1 MNNIVAYL
9 ITLIVLAFLTFILIK
24 KIIANKDNK
33 IGKVS
38 GKLSKE
44 RILELKKRIAK
55 DENDYEA
62 IYELAMLEENIGE
75 NEEALKKY
83 EQLMEIGYLRGKAQ
97 LDAAKKLEEK
107 YSALGNR
114 ENILKYSAIVFKIDP
129 KNTIYAIKAA
139 VILTYEGN
147 FKIAC
152 DYFSKAL
159 SAKEDFDIEDIKAA
173 AFAFYKVKDYK
184 KSLAFL
190 ETLYKRINKEKG
202 NKELSKQIAKS
213 LISLYLISEEI
224 NIAKSFLEITLAD
237 KFHDDNY
244 KFYLD
249 KIYLFVL
256 YKLED
261 SKLFKE
267 YYDKLYSI
275 YKIPQFDKKISAL
288 IFDYAFYSYFLRDID
303 FSIQS
308 FRTIK
313 SFNLNDFNLYDVDKI
328 LSYLSEIYKASDQL
342 NKIKDS
348 GSYSLQKY
356 KNDNFE
362 NYIDKDLTAFWDKT
376 INLWEASFI
385 DFDYISTLID
395 TKPTINVDAVLNQLK
410 ISVNEN
416 KVNTFTTTN
425 KIDKIFKMSIFDF
438 KKVCQN
444 IIRNKLSHSIVQEY
458 TGEKGKN
465 SYGDEVDYLA
475 YNMKSNKKDLTLISF
490 KRWNNVE
497 IGELMIRDFLMLVSE
512 AGAKNG
518 ILIVPVDLTSSAKSY
533 VLHND
538 RIEVYSRAQF
548 NNLLKDESI

>member
-1 MNNIVAYL
+1 MNNIMVYL
-9 ITLIVLAFLTFILIK
+9 ITLIVLAFLTFILIR

-107 YSALGNR
+107 YSALENR

-129 KNTIYAIKAA
+129 KNTTYAIKAA
-139 VILTYEGN
+139 TILTYEKS
-147 FKIAC
+147 FKMAC

-159 SAKEDFDIEDIKAA
+159 SAKEEFDIDDIKAA

-190 ETLYKRINKEKG
+190 ETLYKRVNKEKS
-202 NKELSKQIAKS
+202 NKEISKQIAKS

-224 NIAKSFLEITLAD
+224 NIAKSFLEATLAN

-244 KFYLD
+244 MFYLN

-267 YYDKLYSI
+267 YYDKTYAL
-275 YKIPQFDKKISAL
+275 YKIPQFDKKLSAL

-303 FSIQS
+303 FSIQA
-308 FRTIK
+308 FRSIK
-313 SFNLNDFNLYDVDKI
+313 SFNLKEFDIYDVDKI

-348 GSYSLQKY
+348 GSYHLQKY

-385 DFDYISTLID
+385 DFDYISNLID

-410 ISVNEN
+410 ISVDDN
-416 KVNTFTTTN
+416 KPNKFTTTN

-465 SYGDEVDYLA
+465 GYGDEVNYLA
-475 YNMKSNKKDLTLISF
+475 YNMKSSKKDLTLISF

-538 RIEVYSRAQF
+538 KIEVYSRAQF

>member
-1 MNNIVAYL
+1 MNNIMIYL
-9 ITLIVLAFLTFILIK
+9 ITLLVLAFLTFILIK

-44 RILELKKRIAK
+44 RILELKKRISK

-75 NEEALKKY
+75 NEEALQKY
-83 EQLMEIGYLRGKAQ
+83 EQLMDIGYLRGKAQ

-129 KNTIYAIKAA
+129 KSTTYAIKAA
-139 VILTYEGN
+139 TILTYERS
-147 FKIAC
+147 FKMAC

-159 SAKEDFDIEDIKAA
+159 SAKEEFDIDDIKAA

-190 ETLYKRINKEKG
+190 ETLYKRMNKEKN
-202 NKELSKQIAKS
+202 NKDVSKQVAKS

-244 KFYLD
+244 KF
-249 KIYLFVL
+249 IL

-267 YYDKLYSI
+267 YYDKIYSL
-275 YKIPQFDKKISAL
+275 YKIPQFDKKISSL

-303 FSIQS
+303 FSIQA
-308 FRTIK
+308 FRSIK
-313 SFNLNDFNLYDVDKI
+313 SFSLNEFNIYDVDKI

-348 GSYSLQKY
+348 GSYHLQKY

-385 DFDYISTLID
+385 DFDYISNLID

-410 ISVNEN
+410 ISVDDN
-416 KVNTFTTTN
+416 KPNKFTTTN

-518 ILIVPVDLTSSAKSY
+518 ILIVPVELTSSAKSY

-538 RIEVYSRAQF
+538 RIEVYSKAQF